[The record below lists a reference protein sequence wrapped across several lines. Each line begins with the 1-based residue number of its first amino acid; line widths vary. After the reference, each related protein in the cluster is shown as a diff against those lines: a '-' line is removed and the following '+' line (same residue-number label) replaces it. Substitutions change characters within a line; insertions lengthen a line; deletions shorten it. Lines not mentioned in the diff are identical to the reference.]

1 MRGFTNAA
9 PASGGLKII
18 AEGSGSTGSSAQVDL
33 PSPAKLAVV
42 TVVSSSGSSSRTDVV
57 LVMPGYTLFAN
68 GTDAV
73 SLSSDGETLQMEFY
87 GGSSGSLSY
96 EYLALG

>member
-9 PASGGLKII
+9 PASGLKVI
-18 AEGSGSTGSSAQVDL
+18 AEGSGSTYGSAQVDL

-42 TVVSSSGSSSRTDVV
+42 MTSMSGGGATSGS
-57 LVMPGYTLFAN
+57 LVIPGVTVTAGLLN
-68 GTDAV
+68 SI
-73 SLSSDGETLQMEFY
+73 SLSSDGESLSIEY
-87 GGSSGSLSY
+87 GGTTSGSLRY

>member
-9 PASGGLKII
+9 PTGGLKVI
-18 AEGSGSTGSSAQVDL
+18 AEGSGSTRSSAQVDL

-42 TVVSSSGSSSRTDVV
+42 MTSMSSGGATSGS
-57 LVMPGYTLFAN
+57 LVMPGVTVTAGLMN
-68 GTDAV
+68 SI
-73 SLSSDGETLQMEFY
+73 SLSSDGESLSIEY
-87 GGSSGSLSY
+87 GGTSGSLRY

>member
-1 MRGFTNAA
+1 MRGVTNAA
-9 PASGGLKII
+9 PTGGGLKVV

-33 PSPAKLAVV
+33 LSPAKLAVV
-42 TVVSSSGSSSRTDVV
+42 TVVSRSNSTSKTDVV

-68 GTDAV
+68 GTDTV
-73 SLSSDGETLQMEFY
+73 SLSSDGETLEIEFH
-87 GGSSGSLSY
+87 GASFGSLSY

>member
-1 MRGFTNAA
+1 MRGVTNAA
-9 PASGGLKII
+9 PASGLKVI
-18 AEGSGSTGSSAQVDL
+18 AEGSGSTDASAQVDL

-42 TVVSSSGSSSRTDVV
+42 TVVSRSNSVSKTDGI

-68 GTDAV
+68 GTDTV
-73 SLSSDGETLQMEFY
+73 SLSSDGETLEMEFR
-87 GGSSGSLSY
+87 GTSSGSLSY

>member
-9 PASGGLKII
+9 PASGLKVI
-18 AEGSGSTGSSAQVDL
+18 AEGSGSTRGSAQVDL

-42 TVVSSSGSSSRTDVV
+42 ITSTSGGGTINSSLVIPGVTVTVGLINS
-57 LVMPGYTLFAN
+57 
-68 GTDAV
+68 V
-73 SLSSDGETLQMEFY
+73 SLSSDGESLSIEY
-87 GGSSGSLSY
+87 GGTTSNSLSY